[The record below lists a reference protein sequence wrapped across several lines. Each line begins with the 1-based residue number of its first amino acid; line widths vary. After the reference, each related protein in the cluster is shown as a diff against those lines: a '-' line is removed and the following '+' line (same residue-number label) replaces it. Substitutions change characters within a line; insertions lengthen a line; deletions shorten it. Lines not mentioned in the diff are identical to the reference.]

1 MSRATAV
8 TDRLVVAVVGLSL
21 AAAGALAAA
30 WRTGWA
36 ERWWPAGPTGDGWGD
51 RLPAADVAGLVAQ
64 PWWPWACAGTA
75 VVLVLLGL
83 RWFVAHL
90 PGRADRRLELD
101 GADDRAGQGGR
112 LRADLGA
119 LADAAASD
127 LAGQDAVRS
136 ASGRVVQA
144 GRRRALDL
152 VATVDPRTDLAEVR
166 RAVAATAGRLEQAVG
181 GAVPLRV
188 RVHVARVRTER
199 ARRVV

>member
-1 MSRATAV
+1 MSRATSV
-8 TDRLVVAVVGLSL
+8 TDRLVVALAGLVL
-21 AAAGALAAA
+21 AAAGALTAA

-36 ERWWPAGPTGDGWGD
+36 ARWWPAGPAGDGWPEQ
-51 RLPAADVAGLVAQ
+51 LPATDVSGLVAQ
-64 PWWPWACAGTA
+64 PWWPWACLGAA

-83 RWFVAHL
+83 RWFVAQL
-90 PGRADRRLELD
+90 PGRADRRLDLE
-101 GADDRAGQGGR
+101 GSDREGR

-127 LAGQDAVRS
+127 LAGHDAVRS

-152 VATVDPRTDLAEVR
+152 VATVDPRTDVTELLG
-166 RAVAATAGRLEQAVG
+166 AVAASASRLEQALG
-181 GAVPLRV
+181 TAVPVRV
-188 RVHVARVRTER
+188 RVQVARTRGQQ